1 MTVPGT
7 FDTSARELIHAGLQ
21 NLDEARSLFRQLSA
35 SGFDAARCG
44 LLLDALQHVC
54 DPDVALRN
62 LVDIVNA
69 QVSQGRALDD
79 IVPDDTAFRQLVAV
93 LGVSDAMGKL
103 MRFRP
108 DLVQAAATDHCNSHL
123 YNHDQRRAHV
133 LESVGADP
141 NDRMSPT
148 ATMDLADAATA
159 LRRTYRNQ
167 LAAIIAQVSSS
178 AAAAAWHR
186 KQSPSASRRWRRR
199 WLRSVLRMTVAY
211 RHYVHPATTRPCH
224 RGRGGT
230 VSCKIV
236 GYDCSGN
243 L

>member
-1 MTVPGT
+1 MILPANSRLRQNGWGQTVMRLSGPNHMRMRGRQQHAAYLPSATATLAAPEVGFGREPRDPRGHGPANHRNVGDSDAQSHSDELSSTWRRSWRPGQARLRPRRWRSRAP
-7 FDTSARELIHAGLQ
+7 SAR
-21 NLDEARSLFRQLSA
+21 S
-35 SGFDAARCG
+35 
-44 LLLDALQHVC
+44 
-54 DPDVALRN
+54 P
-62 LVDIVNA
+62 A
-69 QVSQGRALDD
+69 QA
-79 IVPDDTAFRQLVAV
+79 
-93 LGVSDAMGKL
+93 
-103 MRFRP
+103 
-108 DLVQAAATDHCNSHL
+108 
-123 YNHDQRRAHV
+123 
-133 LESVGADP
+133 
-141 NDRMSPT
+141 
-148 ATMDLADAATA
+148 
-159 LRRTYRNQ
+159 
-167 LAAIIAQVSSS
+167 SSS